1 MDSEWLSTW
10 QGGEGEGET
19 KHNMGHM
26 RHFSYPVK
34 LPFVQ
39 PPISSLPNFLGMRV
53 TVNSQKYQG
62 HSNRPSGISIIHSAV
77 LAQKRQAVY
86 LLNQV
91 REG

>member
-1 MDSEWLSTW
+1 MAKYLARRGRRRRDKTQHGSQS
-10 QGGEGEGET
+10 
-19 KHNMGHM
+19 
-26 RHFSYPVK
+26 RFSYPVK

-39 PPISSLPNFLGMRV
+39 PPISSLSNFLGMRV

-62 HSNRPSGISIIHSAV
+62 HSNRSSGISIIHSAV

-91 REG
+91 KEG